1 MLKYFQKRYALTEQG
16 AKDMLKSIG
25 WTVLVNYA
33 LMMPMMLAMIFMN
46 ERLAGLNGETVP
58 VHSMVFYG
66 VTALIMFLV
75 MYVLI
80 NFQYV
85 SVFVREYEESAR
97 KRLSLAETMRKLPL
111 SYFGKKDISDLSATI
126 MQDLTELEN
135 LFSHTVPQLY
145 GAIIILPLTGIFMF
159 LFDWRM
165 GLAAFW
171 SVPVAALCFML
182 SLGYQRREKVALF
195 DLTRGATEKVQEC
208 LDTAYEIKSYNREG
222 AMVQGINDGLDTYE
236 KAMIKGELLSGA
248 IVNFSYILLQ
258 LALPTVVIVG
268 AMFLAQGSLSVFAY
282 LAFILVTARLYNPL
296 TEVLNNLAALAFL
309 DARIQRMQ
317 EIDTMERQT
326 GRQEFHPKDYN
337 IRFDNVTF
345 SYEKGVQTL
354 KDISFTAN
362 QGEVTAL
369 VGPSG
374 GGKSTA
380 AKLSARFW
388 DIDSGTIRLG
398 GEDIADI
405 DPEKLMENY
414 AIVFQDVTLFNTSV
428 MENIRLGR
436 KGATDEEVMTAAALA
451 QCDDFVQKM
460 PEGYNTMVG
469 ENGEKLSGGERQ
481 RISIARAILKDAPI
495 ILMDEAT
502 ASLDAENETKIQKA
516 LTALSKDKTVLLI
529 AHRMR
534 TVIGADKIVVLKD
547 GQVVEQGT
555 PSALRQQQGLFAKLL
570 KAQYDA

>member
-25 WTVLVNYA
+25 WTILVNYA

-46 ERLAGLNGETVP
+46 EQIAGLNGETVT

-66 VTALIMFLV
+66 VTALVMFLV
-75 MYVLI
+75 MYVLV

-159 LFDWRM
+159 FFDWRM
-165 GLAAFW
+165 ALAAFW
-171 SVPVAALCFML
+171 SVPVAALCFTL

-195 DLTRGATEKVQEC
+195 DLTREATEKVQEC

-222 AMVQGINDGLDTYE
+222 AMVQGINEGLDTYE

-248 IVNFSYILLQ
+248 VVNFSYILLQ
-258 LALPTVVIVG
+258 LSLPTVVIAG
-268 AMFLAQGSLSVFAY
+268 ALFLAQGSLSVFAY

-309 DARIQRMQ
+309 DARIKRMQ

-326 GRQEFHPKDYN
+326 GRQDFHPKDYN

-345 SYEKGVQTL
+345 SYEEGVQTL
-354 KDISFTAN
+354 KGISFTAN

-398 GEDIADI
+398 GENIADI

-436 KGATDEEVMTAAALA
+436 KGATDEEVMTAATLA

-460 PEGYNTMVG
+460 PEGYSTMVG

-547 GQVVEQGT
+547 GQVVEQGA
-555 PSALRQQQGLFAKLL
+555 PSALKQQKGLFAKML